1 MANNIDKKE
10 PVAICDQSKID
21 VTKCDNHEL
30 AGNIEPLIKVIRGQQ
45 VMLDKDLAT
54 LYGVETR
61 VLNQTVK
68 RNIER
73 FPDDFRF
80 ELSREE
86 CLRSQIVI
94 SNGRGGNR
102 YSTYA
107 FTEQGVA
114 MLSSVLRS
122 QTAIEVNIQIMRA
135 FVSMRHFMVN
145 NASMFS
151 RLETIE
157 YHQLEI
163 LQHQQDTD
171 KHLQE
176 SDRRIE
182 EVFRRL
188 DEGNAKPKQGVFY
201 NGQVYDAYT
210 FVSDLI
216 KSAKKRIVL
225 IDNYVD
231 ETVLTLLDKRA
242 EGVSAVIYT
251 QQINR
256 QFQLDIDRHNA
267 QYAPIDVEK
276 FRLSHDRFLCIDD
289 DVYHIGASIK
299 DLGKKWFGFSKMEI
313 LTPDELVERI
323 NRG

>member
-1 MANNIDKKE
+1 MPDITGKTENGE
-10 PVAICDQSKID
+10 L
-21 VTKCDNHEL
+21 VTKCDQL
-30 AGNIEPLIKVIRGQQ
+30 VVVDNIESLIKVIRGQQ
-45 VMLDKDLAT
+45 VMLDKDLAA

-80 ELSREE
+80 KLSREE

-145 NASMFS
+145 NASVFS
-151 RLETIE
+151 RLETME
-157 YHQLEI
+157 YHQLEM
-163 LQHQQDTD
+163 QQ
-171 KHLQE
+171 HLQE
-176 SDRRIE
+176 SDKRID

-201 NGQVYDAYT
+201 NGQIYDAYT
-210 FVSDLI
+210 FVADLI
-216 KSAKKRIVL
+216 KSAKKRIIL

-231 ETVLTLLDKRA
+231 ETVLTLLDKR
-242 EGVSAVIYT
+242 ENGVSATIYT
-251 QQINR
+251 QQISR

-267 QYAPIDVEK
+267 QYAPIDVET

-323 NRG
+323 NRE

>member
-1 MANNIDKKE
+1 MILKMNINMTDITEKTE
-10 PVAICDQSKID
+10 NGELVTNRDQLVVVD
-21 VTKCDNHEL
+21 
-30 AGNIEPLIKVIRGQQ
+30 NIEPLIKVIRGQQ
-45 VMLDKDLAT
+45 VMLDKDLAM
-54 LYGVETR
+54 LYGVEAK
-61 VLNQTVK
+61 VLNQAVK
-68 RNIER
+68 RNVER
-73 FPDDFRF
+73 FPNDFRF
-80 ELSREE
+80 QLTKEE
-86 CLRSQIVI
+86 CLRSQIVTL
-94 SNGRGGNR
+94 NEKQGQHLK
-102 YSTYA
+102 YMPYA

-145 NASMFS
+145 NASVFS

-157 YHQLEI
+157 YHQLEMQ
-163 LQHQQDTD
+163 QHQQ
-171 KHLQE
+171 E
-176 SDRRIE
+176 SDKRID

-201 NGQVYDAYT
+201 NGQIYDAYT

-216 KSAKKRIVL
+216 KSAKRRIIL

-231 ETVLTLLDKRA
+231 ETVLTLLDKR
-242 EGVSAVIYT
+242 GNDVFAVIYT
-251 QQINR
+251 QQISR

-267 QYAPIDVEK
+267 QYAPIDVET

-289 DVYHIGASIK
+289 NVYHIGASIK

-323 NRG
+323 NRE

>member
-176 SDRRIE
+176 SDKRIE

-201 NGQVYDAYT
+201 NGQIYDAYT

-267 QYAPIDVEK
+267 QYAPIDVET

-289 DVYHIGASIK
+289 EVYHIGASIK

-313 LTPDELVERI
+313 LTPDGLVERI
-323 NRG
+323 NRE

>member
-1 MANNIDKKE
+1 MID
-10 PVAICDQSKID
+10 
-21 VTKCDNHEL
+21 
-30 AGNIEPLIKVIRGQQ
+30 R
-45 VMLDKDLAT
+45 DLAE

-61 VLNQTVK
+61 VLNQAVK

-107 FTEQGVA
+107 STEQGVA

-145 NASMFS
+145 NASVFS
-151 RLETIE
+151 RFETME

-163 LQHQQDTD
+163 LQHQQYTD
-171 KHLQE
+171 KH
-176 SDRRIE
+176 IE
-182 EVFRRL
+182 ATNKHIDEVFRRL

-201 NGQVYDAYT
+201 VVR
-210 FVSDLI
+210 VS
-216 KSAKKRIVL
+216 
-225 IDNYVD
+225 
-231 ETVLTLLDKRA
+231 
-242 EGVSAVIYT
+242 
-251 QQINR
+251 
-256 QFQLDIDRHNA
+256 
-267 QYAPIDVEK
+267 
-276 FRLSHDRFLCIDD
+276 
-289 DVYHIGASIK
+289 
-299 DLGKKWFGFSKMEI
+299 
-313 LTPDELVERI
+313 
-323 NRG
+323 